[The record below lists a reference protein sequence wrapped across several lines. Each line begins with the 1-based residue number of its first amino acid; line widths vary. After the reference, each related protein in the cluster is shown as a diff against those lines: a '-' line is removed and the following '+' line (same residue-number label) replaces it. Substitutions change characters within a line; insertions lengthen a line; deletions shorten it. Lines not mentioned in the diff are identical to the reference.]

1 MSTARSRCLAVL
13 AQPRR
18 RVSALLYDAEA
29 QLSAR
34 FPPLRLLQPDMILP
48 RGTPVQLRSG
58 VGSLLQPES
67 AWTHQCSHTRKCIK
81 ALQSACFE
89 ARKTGFA
96 LGLLHSAEFARR
108 LGGACRQRWGRSTG
122 ELPAQRK
129 SRCASLIAEAAAPII
144 VAGTRSSVTV
154 VC

>member
-1 MSTARSRCLAVL
+1 MSTHGPYAWRCLY
-13 AQPRR
+13 PRR

-67 AWTHQCSHTRKCIK
+67 AWTHQCSHIK

-154 VC
+154 MC